1 MLGFIPVNKKKGDTS
16 AYVVNRIKKLVGKNK
31 SCGHMGTLDPLA
43 SGVLPVAIG
52 QATRLFPFLLDK
64 RKSYLAD
71 FDFSFTTPS
80 LDLET
85 EPYLTTDKKA
95 SEQEILSVLPSLIGE
110 IMQIPPAYS
119 AKCVD
124 GKRSYKLARR
134 GVEVELQPK
143 KVRID
148 DIRLVDRLSET
159 CFRFEIDCRGGTYI
173 RSIARDL
180 GAALSLPATMT
191 NLVRTRSGIF
201 TIENS
206 FSLDEIEQKGLSSC
220 LVEADKTIF
229 YPSLTLS
236 AEKEKRLLNG
246 LYDDFLVENGLYKV
260 YGESGFL
267 GVGEITE
274 QKLKMKAYVRDL

>member
-1 MLGFIPVNKKKGDTS
+1 MLGFISVNKKKGDTS

-95 SEQEILSVLPSLIGE
+95 SEQEILSVLPLLIGE
-110 IMQIPPAYS
+110 VMQIPPAYS

>member
-1 MLGFIPVNKKKGDTS
+1 MLGFISVNKKKGDTS
-16 AYVVNRIKKLVGKNK
+16 AFVVNRIKRLVGKG
-31 SCGHMGTLDPLA
+31 SHIGHMGTLDPLA

-85 EPYLTTDKKA
+85 EPTLTTVKRTTEK
-95 SEQEILSVLPSLIGE
+95 EILSVLPSLIGE
-110 IMQIPPAYS
+110 VMQVPPVYS

-143 KVRID
+143 KVQID
-148 DIRLVDRLSET
+148 DIRLVEKLSET

-180 GAALSLPATMT
+180 GAALDLPATMT

-206 FSLDEIEQKGLSSC
+206 FTLDEIEEKGLSAC
-220 LVEADKTIF
+220 LVEPDKTVF
-229 YPSLTLS
+229 YPELKLT
-236 AEKEKRLLNG
+236 AEEEKRLLNG
-246 LYDDFLVENGLYKV
+246 LYDDFSVENGLCKV
-260 YGESGFL
+260 YGEAGFL
-267 GVGEITE
+267 GVGEVTDK
-274 QKLKMKAYVRDL
+274 KLKMKAYVRDL

>member
-16 AYVVNRIKKLVGKNK
+16 AYVVNMIKKLVGKNK

-95 SEQEILSVLPSLIGE
+95 SEKEILSVLPSLIGE
-110 IMQIPPAYS
+110 VMQIPPAYS

-206 FSLDEIEQKGLSSC
+206 FSLDEIEQNGLSEC
-220 LVEADKTIF
+220 LVRADKTIF

-246 LYDDFLVENGLYKV
+246 LYDDFSLENGLYKV

>member
-1 MLGFIPVNKKKGDTS
+1 MLGFISVNKKKGDTS

-52 QATRLFPFLLDK
+52 QATRLFTFLLDK

-85 EPYLTTDKKA
+85 EPYLTTEKRTNEK
-95 SEQEILSVLPSLIGE
+95 EILSVLPSLIGE
-110 IMQIPPAYS
+110 LMQIPPAYS

-206 FSLDEIEQKGLSSC
+206 FSLDEIEQKGLSEC
-220 LVEADKTIF
+220 LVEADKTVF

>member
-1 MLGFIPVNKKKGDTS
+1 MLGFISVNKKKGDTS

-85 EPYLTTDKKA
+85 EPYLT
-95 SEQEILSVLPSLIGE
+95 SEKRTNEKEILSVLPSLIGE
-110 IMQIPPAYS
+110 LMQIPPAYS

-206 FSLDEIEQKGLSSC
+206 FSLDEIEQNGLSEC
-220 LVEADKTIF
+220 LVRADKTIF

>member
-1 MLGFIPVNKKKGDTS
+1 MLGFISVNKKKGDTS

-85 EPYLTTDKKA
+85 EPYLTTEKKA
-95 SEQEILSVLPSLIGE
+95 SEKEILSVLPSLIGE
-110 IMQIPPAYS
+110 VMQIPPAYS

-206 FSLDEIEQKGLSSC
+206 FSLDEIEQNGLSEC
-220 LVEADKTIF
+220 LVEADKTVF

>member
-85 EPYLTTDKKA
+85 EPTLTTDKKA
-95 SEQEILSVLPSLIGE
+95 SEKEILSVLPSLIGE
-110 IMQIPPAYS
+110 VMQIPPAYS

-206 FSLDEIEQKGLSSC
+206 FSLDEIEQNGLSEC
-220 LVEADKTIF
+220 LVRADKTVF

>member
-85 EPYLTTDKKA
+85 EPSLTTDKRTT
-95 SEQEILSVLPSLIGE
+95 EEEILSVLPSLIGE
-110 IMQIPPAYS
+110 VMQIPPVYS

-134 GVEVELQPK
+134 GVDVELQPK

-206 FSLDEIEQKGLSSC
+206 FTLDEIAEKGLSKC
-220 LVEADKTIF
+220 LVEADKTVF

-246 LYDDFLVENGLYKV
+246 LYDDFSLENGLYKV

>member
-85 EPYLTTDKKA
+85 EPYLTTEKKA
-95 SEQEILSVLPSLIGE
+95 SEKEILSVLPSLIGE
-110 IMQIPPAYS
+110 VMQIPPVYS

-148 DIRLVDRLSET
+148 DIRLVERISET

-246 LYDDFLVENGLYKV
+246 LYGDFSLENGLYKV

-267 GVGEITE
+267 GVGEITG

>member
-1 MLGFIPVNKKKGDTS
+1 MLGFISVNKKKGDTS

-95 SEQEILSVLPSLIGE
+95 SEKEILSVLPSLIGE
-110 IMQIPPAYS
+110 VMQTPPAYS

-206 FSLDEIEQKGLSSC
+206 FSLDEIEQKGLSEC
-220 LVEADKTIF
+220 LVEADKTVF

>member
-1 MLGFIPVNKKKGDTS
+1 MLGFISVNKKKGDTS

-52 QATRLFPFLLDK
+52 QATRLFTFLLDK

-85 EPYLTTDKKA
+85 EPYLTTEKRTNEK
-95 SEQEILSVLPSLIGE
+95 EILSVLPSLIGE
-110 IMQIPPAYS
+110 LMQIPPAYS

-206 FSLDEIEQKGLSSC
+206 FSLDEIEQNGLSEC
-220 LVEADKTIF
+220 LVRADKTVF

>member
-1 MLGFIPVNKKKGDTS
+1 MLGFISVNKKKGDTS

-52 QATRLFPFLLDK
+52 QATRLFTFLLDK

-85 EPYLTTDKKA
+85 EPYLTTEKRTNEK
-95 SEQEILSVLPSLIGE
+95 EILSVLPSLIGE
-110 IMQIPPAYS
+110 VMQIPPAYS

-206 FSLDEIEQKGLSSC
+206 FSLDEIEQNGLSEC
-220 LVEADKTIF
+220 LVEADKTVF

>member
-1 MLGFIPVNKKKGDTS
+1 MLGFISVNKKKGDTS

-110 IMQIPPAYS
+110 VMQIPPAYS

-236 AEKEKRLLNG
+236 VEKEKRLLNG
-246 LYDDFLVENGLYKV
+246 LYDDFSLENGLYKV

>member
-1 MLGFIPVNKKKGDTS
+1 MLGFISVNKKKGDTS

-52 QATRLFPFLLDK
+52 QATRLFTFLLDK

-85 EPYLTTDKKA
+85 EPYLTTEKRTNEK
-95 SEQEILSVLPSLIGE
+95 EILSVLPSLIGE
-110 IMQIPPAYS
+110 LMQIPPAYS

-206 FSLDEIEQKGLSSC
+206 FSLDEIELNGLSEC
-220 LVEADKTIF
+220 LVRADKTIF

>member
-52 QATRLFPFLLDK
+52 QATRLFPFFLDK

-85 EPYLTTDKKA
+85 EPSLTTDKRTT
-95 SEQEILSVLPSLIGE
+95 EEEILSVLPSLIGE
-110 IMQIPPAYS
+110 VMQIPPAYS

-143 KVRID
+143 KVQID
-148 DIRLVDRLSET
+148 DIRLVERISET

-180 GAALSLPATMT
+180 GAALNLPSTMT

-206 FSLDEIEQKGLSSC
+206 FSLDEIAEKGLSSC
-220 LVEADKTIF
+220 LVEADKTVF

-236 AEKEKRLLNG
+236 AEEEKRLLNG
-246 LYDDFLVENGLYKV
+246 LYDDFSLENGLYKV

>member
-1 MLGFIPVNKKKGDTS
+1 
-16 AYVVNRIKKLVGKNK
+16 
-31 SCGHMGTLDPLA
+31 MGTLDPLA

-85 EPYLTTDKKA
+85 EPSLTTEKKA
-95 SEQEILSVLPSLIGE
+95 SEKEILSVLPSLIGE
-110 IMQIPPAYS
+110 VMQIPPAYS

-206 FSLDEIEQKGLSSC
+206 FSLDEIEQKGLSEC
-220 LVEADKTIF
+220 LVRADKTIF

-246 LYDDFLVENGLYKV
+246 LYDDFSLENGLYKV

>member
-1 MLGFIPVNKKKGDTS
+1 MLGFISVNKKKGDTS

-85 EPYLTTDKKA
+85 EPYLTTEKRTNEK
-95 SEQEILSVLPSLIGE
+95 EILSVLPSLIGE
-110 IMQIPPAYS
+110 LMQIPPAYS

-206 FSLDEIEQKGLSSC
+206 FSLDEIEQKGLSEC
-220 LVEADKTIF
+220 LVRADKTVF

>member
-1 MLGFIPVNKKKGDTS
+1 MLGFISVNKKKGDTS

-85 EPYLTTDKKA
+85 EPYLTTEKRT
-95 SEQEILSVLPSLIGE
+95 SEKEILSVLPSLIGE

-246 LYDDFLVENGLYKV
+246 LYDDFSLENGLYKV

>member
-1 MLGFIPVNKKKGDTS
+1 MLGFISVNKKKGDTS

-85 EPYLTTDKKA
+85 EPYLTTEKKA
-95 SEQEILSVLPSLIGE
+95 NEKEILSVLPSLIGE
-110 IMQIPPAYS
+110 VMQIPPAYS

-206 FSLDEIEQKGLSSC
+206 FSLDEIEQKGLSEC
-220 LVEADKTIF
+220 LVRADKTVF

>member
-1 MLGFIPVNKKKGDTS
+1 
-16 AYVVNRIKKLVGKNK
+16 
-31 SCGHMGTLDPLA
+31 MGTLDPLA

-52 QATRLFPFLLDK
+52 QAARLFPFLLDK

-85 EPYLTTDKKA
+85 EPYLTTEKRTNEK
-95 SEQEILSVLPSLIGE
+95 EILSVLPSLIGE
-110 IMQIPPAYS
+110 LMQIPPAYS

-206 FSLDEIEQKGLSSC
+206 FSLDEIEQKGLSEC
-220 LVEADKTIF
+220 LVEADKTVF

>member
-1 MLGFIPVNKKKGDTS
+1 MLGFISVNKKKGDTS

-95 SEQEILSVLPSLIGE
+95 SEQEILSVLPSLIGDV
-110 IMQIPPAYS
+110 MQIPPAYS

-173 RSIARDL
+173 RSVARDL
-180 GAALSLPATMT
+180 GAALNLPATMT

-246 LYDDFLVENGLYKV
+246 LYDDFSLENGLYKV

>member
-1 MLGFIPVNKKKGDTS
+1 
-16 AYVVNRIKKLVGKNK
+16 
-31 SCGHMGTLDPLA
+31 MGTLDPLA

-85 EPYLTTDKKA
+85 EPTLTTDKKT

-110 IMQIPPAYS
+110 VMQIPPVYS

-143 KVRID
+143 KVQID
-148 DIRLVDRLSET
+148 DIRLVERISET

-180 GAALSLPATMT
+180 GAALGLPATMT

-206 FSLDEIEQKGLSSC
+206 FTLDEIEQKGLSSC
-220 LVEADKTIF
+220 LVEADKTVF

-236 AEKEKRLLNG
+236 AEEEKRLLNG
-246 LYDDFLVENGLYKV
+246 LYDDFSLENGLYKV

>member
-85 EPYLTTDKKA
+85 EPYLTTEKRT

-110 IMQIPPAYS
+110 VMQTPPAYS

-220 LVEADKTIF
+220 LVEADKTVF

-274 QKLKMKAYVRDL
+274 QKIKMKAYVRDL

>member
-1 MLGFIPVNKKKGDTS
+1 MLGFISVNKKKGDTS

-52 QATRLFPFLLDK
+52 QATRLFTFLLDK

-85 EPYLTTDKKA
+85 EPYLTTEKKA
-95 SEQEILSVLPSLIGE
+95 NEKEILSVLPSLIGE
-110 IMQIPPAYS
+110 LMQIPPAYS

-206 FSLDEIEQKGLSSC
+206 FSLDEIEQKGLSEC
-220 LVEADKTIF
+220 LVEADKTVF

-246 LYDDFLVENGLYKV
+246 LYDDFSLENGLYKV

>member
-95 SEQEILSVLPSLIGE
+95 SEKEILSVLPSLIGE
-110 IMQIPPAYS
+110 VMQTPPAYS

-220 LVEADKTIF
+220 LVEADKTVF

>member
-1 MLGFIPVNKKKGDTS
+1 
-16 AYVVNRIKKLVGKNK
+16 
-31 SCGHMGTLDPLA
+31 
-43 SGVLPVAIG
+43 
-52 QATRLFPFLLDK
+52 
-64 RKSYLAD
+64 
-71 FDFSFTTPS
+71 
-80 LDLET
+80 
-85 EPYLTTDKKA
+85 
-95 SEQEILSVLPSLIGE
+95 
-110 IMQIPPAYS
+110 MQIPPAYS

-143 KVRID
+143 KVQID
-148 DIRLVDRLSET
+148 DIRLVERISET

-180 GAALSLPATMT
+180 GAALKLPATMT
-191 NLVRTRSGIF
+191 NLVRMRSGIF

-206 FSLDEIEQKGLSSC
+206 FSLDEIAEKGLSSC
-220 LVEADKTIF
+220 LVEADKTVF
-229 YPSLTLS
+229 YTELKLT
-236 AEKEKRLLNG
+236 AEEEKRLLNG
-246 LYDDFLVENGLYKV
+246 LYDDFSLENGLYKV

>member
-1 MLGFIPVNKKKGDTS
+1 MLGFISVNKKKGDTS

-52 QATRLFPFLLDK
+52 QATRLFTFLLDK

-85 EPYLTTDKKA
+85 EPYLTTEKRTNEK
-95 SEQEILSVLPSLIGE
+95 EILSVLPSLIGE
-110 IMQIPPAYS
+110 LMQIPPAYS

-206 FSLDEIEQKGLSSC
+206 FSLDEIELNGLSEC
-220 LVEADKTIF
+220 LVRADKTIF

-274 QKLKMKAYVRDL
+274 QKLKMKTYVRDL

>member
-1 MLGFIPVNKKKGDTS
+1 MLGFISVNKKKGDTS

-52 QATRLFPFLLDK
+52 QATRLFTFLLDK

-85 EPYLTTDKKA
+85 EPYLTTEKRTNEK
-95 SEQEILSVLPSLIGE
+95 EILSVLPSLIGE
-110 IMQIPPAYS
+110 VMQIPPAYS

-206 FSLDEIEQKGLSSC
+206 FSLDEIEQKGLSEC
-220 LVEADKTIF
+220 LVEADKTVF

>member
-1 MLGFIPVNKKKGDTS
+1 MLGFISVNKKKGDTS

-85 EPYLTTDKKA
+85 EPYLTTEKRTNEK
-95 SEQEILSVLPSLIGE
+95 EILSVLPSLIGE
-110 IMQIPPAYS
+110 LMQIPPAYS

-206 FSLDEIEQKGLSSC
+206 FSLDEIEQNGLSEC
-220 LVEADKTIF
+220 LVRADKTIF

-274 QKLKMKAYVRDL
+274 QKLKMKAYIRDL

>member
-1 MLGFIPVNKKKGDTS
+1 MLGFISVNKKKGDTS

-85 EPYLTTDKKA
+85 EPYLTTEKKA
-95 SEQEILSVLPSLIGE
+95 NEKEILSVLPSLIGE
-110 IMQIPPAYS
+110 VMQIPPAYS

-206 FSLDEIEQKGLSSC
+206 FSLDEIEQKGLSEC
-220 LVEADKTIF
+220 LIEADKTVF

>member
-85 EPYLTTDKKA
+85 EPSLTTDKRTT
-95 SEQEILSVLPSLIGE
+95 EEEILSVLPSLIGE
-110 IMQIPPAYS
+110 VMQIPPAYS

-134 GVEVELQPK
+134 GVEVDLQPK
-143 KVRID
+143 KVQID
-148 DIRLVDRLSET
+148 DIRLVERISET

-180 GAALSLPATMT
+180 GAALKLPATMT

-206 FSLDEIEQKGLSSC
+206 FSLDEIAEKGISSC
-220 LVEADKTIF
+220 LVEADKTVF
-229 YPSLTLS
+229 YPELKLT
-236 AEKEKRLLNG
+236 AEEEKRLLNG
-246 LYDDFLVENGLYKV
+246 LYDDFSLENGLYKV

>member
-85 EPYLTTDKKA
+85 EPSLTTEKRT
-95 SEQEILSVLPSLIGE
+95 SEKEILSVLPSLIGE
-110 IMQIPPAYS
+110 VMQIPPAYS

-206 FSLDEIEQKGLSSC
+206 FTLDEIAEKGLSKC
-220 LVEADKTIF
+220 LVEADKTVF

-236 AEKEKRLLNG
+236 TEKEKRLLNG

>member
-16 AYVVNRIKKLVGKNK
+16 AYIVNRIKKLVGKHK

-95 SEQEILSVLPSLIGE
+95 SEKEILSVLPSLIGE
-110 IMQIPPAYS
+110 VMQTPPAYS

-206 FSLDEIEQKGLSSC
+206 FTLDEIEQNGLSGC
-220 LVEADKTIF
+220 LVRADKTIF

-246 LYDDFLVENGLYKV
+246 LYDDFLLENGLYKV

>member
-1 MLGFIPVNKKKGDTS
+1 MLGFISVNKKKGDTS

-85 EPYLTTDKKA
+85 EPYLTTEKKA
-95 SEQEILSVLPSLIGE
+95 NEKEILSVLPSLIGE
-110 IMQIPPAYS
+110 VMQIPPAYS

-206 FSLDEIEQKGLSSC
+206 FSLDEIEQKGLSEC
-220 LVEADKTIF
+220 LVRADKTIF

>member
-85 EPYLTTDKKA
+85 EPYLTTEKRT
-95 SEQEILSVLPSLIGE
+95 SEKEILSVLPSLIGE
-110 IMQIPPAYS
+110 VMQIPPAYS

-220 LVEADKTIF
+220 LVEADKTVF

-246 LYDDFLVENGLYKV
+246 LYDDFSLENGLYKV
-260 YGESGFL
+260 YGESCFL

>member
-1 MLGFIPVNKKKGDTS
+1 MLGFISVNKKKGDTS

-52 QATRLFPFLLDK
+52 QATRLFTFLLDK

-85 EPYLTTDKKA
+85 EPYLTTEKRTNEK
-95 SEQEILSVLPSLIGE
+95 EILSVLPSLIGE
-110 IMQIPPAYS
+110 LMQIPPAYS

-206 FSLDEIEQKGLSSC
+206 FSLDEIEQNGLSEC
-220 LVEADKTIF
+220 LVEADKTVF

>member
-85 EPYLTTDKKA
+85 EPYLTTEKKA
-95 SEQEILSVLPSLIGE
+95 SEKEILSVLPSLIGE
-110 IMQIPPAYS
+110 VMQIPPAYS

-206 FSLDEIEQKGLSSC
+206 FSLDEIEQNGLSGC
-220 LVEADKTIF
+220 LVRADKTIF

-246 LYDDFLVENGLYKV
+246 LYDDFLLENGLYKV

-267 GVGEITE
+267 GLGEITE

>member
-1 MLGFIPVNKKKGDTS
+1 
-16 AYVVNRIKKLVGKNK
+16 
-31 SCGHMGTLDPLA
+31 MGTLDPLA

-206 FSLDEIEQKGLSSC
+206 FFLDEIEQKGLSSC
-220 LVEADKTIF
+220 LVEADKTVF

-246 LYDDFLVENGLYKV
+246 LYDDFSLENGLYKV

>member
-85 EPYLTTDKKA
+85 EPYLTTEKKA
-95 SEQEILSVLPSLIGE
+95 SEKEILSVMPSLIGE
-110 IMQIPPAYS
+110 VMQIPPAYS

-206 FSLDEIEQKGLSSC
+206 FTLDEIAEKGLSSC
-220 LVEADKTIF
+220 LVEADNTVF
-229 YPSLTLS
+229 YPELKLT
-236 AEKEKRLLNG
+236 AEGEKRLLNG
-246 LYDDFLVENGLYKV
+246 LYDDFSLENGLYKV

>member
-85 EPYLTTDKKA
+85 EPTLTTDKRTT
-95 SEQEILSVLPSLIGE
+95 EEEILSVLPSLIGE
-110 IMQIPPAYS
+110 VMQIPPAYS

-143 KVRID
+143 KVQID
-148 DIRLVDRLSET
+148 DIRLVERVSET

-180 GAALSLPATMT
+180 GAALGLPATMT

-206 FSLDEIEQKGLSSC
+206 FTLDEIEQKGLSSC
-220 LVEADKTIF
+220 LVEADKTVF

-236 AEKEKRLLNG
+236 AEREKRLLNG
-246 LYDDFLVENGLYKV
+246 LYDDFSLENGLYKV